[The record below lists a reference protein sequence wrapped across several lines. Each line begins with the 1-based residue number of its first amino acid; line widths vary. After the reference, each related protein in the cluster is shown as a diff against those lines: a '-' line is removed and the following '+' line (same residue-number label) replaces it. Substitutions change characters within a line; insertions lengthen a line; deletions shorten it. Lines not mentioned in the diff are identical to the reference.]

1 MDTEL
6 RFVFEKGNTR
16 IEEINEDGNI
26 IDSIEADW
34 GIIEGYFEIWKA
46 EGIKTINTIE
56 ELEQAA
62 DKY

>member
-16 IEEINEDGNI
+16 IEEINEDGNV